1 MAAVA
6 VRYARALTQ
15 VVTRP
20 DAPVPASRDAVR
32 EELRSFLAVLESSAE
47 LRNVLA
53 TPAVPAAQRRALIER
68 LGQPLALSRTSL
80 NFLFVLLDHRR
91 MNLLA
96 GILDSFER
104 MLDER
109 EGIARAEV
117 TTAAGLN
124 DGQQQLWRQ
133 ALETMA
139 GRRVRAQ
146 FGVDPRLLGG
156 AIARIGSTVYDGS
169 VRGQL
174 RRIRQRLS
182 E

>member
-1 MAAVA
+1 
-6 VRYARALTQ
+6 
-15 VVTRP
+15 
-20 DAPVPASRDAVR
+20 
-32 EELRSFLAVLESSAE
+32 
-47 LRNVLA
+47 
-53 TPAVPAAQRRALIER
+53 
-68 LGQPLALSRTSL
+68 
-80 NFLFVLLDHRR
+80 
-91 MNLLA
+91 
-96 GILDSFER
+96 

-124 DGQQQLWRQ
+124 DGQQQLLRQ

-146 FGVDPRLLGG
+146 FGVDPGLLGG

>member
-1 MAAVA
+1 MAAVT
-6 VRYARALTQ
+6 VRYARALMQ
-15 VVTRP
+15 VVTQA
-20 DAPVPASRDAVR
+20 DAPAGQSGAVR

-53 TPAVPAAQRRALIER
+53 TPAVPAAQKRALVER
-68 LGQPLALSRTSL
+68 LGQPLGLSRTSL
-80 NFLFVLLDHRR
+80 NCLFVLLDHRR
-91 MNLLA
+91 TNLLA
-96 GILDSFER
+96 PILDSFER

-117 TTAAGLN
+117 TTAAELN
-124 DGQQQLWRQ
+124 DGQQQLLRQ

-139 GRRVRAQ
+139 GGSVRAQ
-146 FGVDPRLLGG
+146 FAVDPRLLGG

-174 RRIRQRLS
+174 RQIRQRLS